1 VEVIYG
7 FGNPHLVEKD
17 SAHIVIIVLA
27 GVKDDFRNGVMFFG
41 FWIPVVGDDGP
52 ADHGGLAEL
61 GACPDDGEDFHV
73 RFFGGHM

>member
-1 VEVIYG
+1 
-7 FGNPHLVEKD
+7 
-17 SAHIVIIVLA
+17 
-27 GVKDDFRNGVMFFG
+27 
-41 FWIPVVGDDGP
+41 VGDDGP